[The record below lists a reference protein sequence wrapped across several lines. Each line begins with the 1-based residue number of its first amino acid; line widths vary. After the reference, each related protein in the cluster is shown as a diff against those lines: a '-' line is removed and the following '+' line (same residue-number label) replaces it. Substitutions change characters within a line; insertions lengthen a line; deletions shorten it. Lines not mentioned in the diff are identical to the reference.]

1 METEKI
7 QNPSQEPI
15 PQQNPPKKKRHFGL
29 ILVLVLLLL
38 AVAGG
43 AAYYFME
50 RQRPEKTV
58 ESFLESMQ
66 QMDFASMESLLQS
79 HDLSALDNADV
90 RNATYEAFFKE
101 INAKM
106 TYTIYKNSFD
116 IQNGTARIS
125 VHLRYIDGSDIYK
138 ETISEFLRQIVST
151 AFSGEELTDEETQQ
165 KLASILRE
173 KAASVEDKFSETDIV
188 YPLIKTGDQWK
199 IVALDEET
207 VKIMSANFKSVEEE
221 IHNSLNATED
231 DNTVDSIAAAQDGD
245 TIDMETDKFSI
256 HYTQYRIGKDFA
268 GNPCLLFYYDYTNK
282 GTAPSSAMVDV
293 NIQAYQKGQL
303 CEAAIPE
310 NNDSAA
316 DNYMAEIK
324 PGETVNVCQ
333 VFSLTDNSDVTLNA
347 SEAFSFGTGETTS
360 QNIKVQ

>member
-1 METEKI
+1 METENMTNI
-7 QNPSQEPI
+7 PQEPL
-15 PQQNPPKKKRHFGL
+15 QQEKIPKKKHRIGL
-29 ILVLVLLLL
+29 FLFLVILIL

-43 AAYYFME
+43 TAYYFME
-50 RQRPEKTV
+50 RQKPEKTV
-58 ESFLESMQ
+58 ESFLDSMKK
-66 QMDFASMESLLQS
+66 MDFASMESFLQS
-79 HDLSALDNADV
+79 NDLSALDNADV
-90 RNATYEAFFKE
+90 RNATYEDFFKE
-101 INAKM
+101 INTKM
-106 TYTIYKNSFD
+106 TYKIYKNNFD
-116 IQNGTARIS
+116 IQNGTAHIS
-125 VHLRYIDGSDIYK
+125 VHLKYIDGTDIYK

-151 AFSGEELTDEETQQ
+151 AFSGDELTEEETQQ
-165 KLASILRE
+165 KLAAILSE

-188 YPLIKTGDQWK
+188 YPLIKTSDQWK

-221 IHNSLNATED
+221 INNSINGTED
-231 DNTVDSIAAAQDGD
+231 EDTMNSIASAQDGD
-245 TIDMETDKFSI
+245 TIDMETEKFSI

-268 GNPCLLFYYDYTNK
+268 GNPCLFFYYDYTNK

-293 NIQAYQKGQL
+293 NIQAYQKGKL

-310 NNDSAA
+310 SNDSAA

-324 PGETVNVCQ
+324 PKETINVCQ

-360 QNIKVQ
+360 QNITVQ